1 MMSIDSRNRARA
13 VDGFTALA
21 QYSMPVPSGNATRS
35 RPPDIT
41 SSMAYSSA
49 RRFGYS
55 KFGGVPNTL
64 IRPFVW
70 GMSAAAV
77 MFGAGFMQYWVLWC
91 SFSTSPSYPSLSAS
105 SISERYRL

>member
-1 MMSIDSRNRARA
+1 MMSSDSRKRARA
-13 VDGFTALA
+13 VAGFTAFA

-35 RPPDIT
+35 RPPDMT

-49 RRFGYS
+49 SRFGYS

-64 IRPFVW
+64 TQPFVW

-77 MFGAGFMQYWVLWC
+77 RFGAGFIVYCVLWC
-91 SFSTSPSYPSLSAS
+91 SLSTMPS
-105 SISERYRL
+105 